1 MEQWVSWDVVEYMD
15 EALSLLGLN
24 YEDAMIELGQAL
36 DEELITA
43 DEYYQRKSVFDN
55 LSSRLLRLR
64 EDLSTYT

>member
-36 DEELITA
+36 NDELITA

>member
-1 MEQWVSWDVVEYMD
+1 MDQWVSWDVIEYMD
-15 EALSLLGLN
+15 EAMSLLGLN

-36 DEELITA
+36 NDELITA

-55 LSSRLLRLR
+55 LSSRLFRLR

>member
-1 MEQWVSWDVVEYMD
+1 MDQWVSWDVIEYMD
-15 EALSLLGLN
+15 EAMSLLGLN

-36 DEELITA
+36 DAELITT
-43 DEYYQRKSVFDN
+43 DEYYQHKSVFDN

>member
-36 DEELITA
+36 DDELTTV
-43 DEYYQRKSVFDN
+43 DEYYQRKSVYDN
-55 LSSRLLRLR
+55 LSSRLFRLR

>member
-1 MEQWVSWDVVEYMD
+1 MEQWVSWDVIEYMD
-15 EALSLLGLN
+15 EAMSLLGLN

-36 DEELITA
+36 NDELITA

-55 LSSRLLRLR
+55 LSSRLFRLR

>member
-36 DEELITA
+36 NDELITV
-43 DEYYQRKSVFDN
+43 DEYYQRKSVFDD
-55 LSSRLLRLR
+55 LSSRLLRFR

>member
-1 MEQWVSWDVVEYMD
+1 VSWDVIEYMD
-15 EALSLLGLN
+15 EAMSLLGLN

-36 DEELITA
+36 NDELITA

-55 LSSRLLRLR
+55 LSSRLFRLR